1 MARSVKSVDSRGS
14 VERLLP
20 PFVGTTVRD
29 GRHRLAMTQR
39 ELAHRAGVSQATIS
53 RVERARAAGI
63 PLARIGRVL
72 DTLEI
77 RLDANARP
85 PLAAGGPAER
95 DAVHARILGY
105 VERRLRALGFE
116 ASRELPIGADRVR
129 GWLDLLAWRPHD
141 RVVVVVEIN
150 GDIHDVG
157 AFERQVSWYQREAWA
172 AARTLG
178 WRPARVVVVGLVL
191 ASRHNEAVVRTHAEV
206 LRRRFATP
214 PAGLAS
220 VLVGATPDGPLQ
232 ALAFVDPLRRRRSW
246 LLPTPLHGGR
256 PVLPYLDAQDL
267 RARLAPR

>member
-1 MARSVKSVDSRGS
+1 MPRSVKKVNPSGP
-14 VERLLP
+14 VERFLP
-20 PFVGTTVRD
+20 LFVGTTIRD
-29 GRHRLAMTQR
+29 GRHRMAMTQR
-39 ELAHRAGVSQATIS
+39 ELAHRAGVSQAAIS

-72 DTLEI
+72 DALEI

-85 PLAAGGPAER
+85 PLAAGGPSER
-95 DAVHARILGY
+95 DAVHTRILAY
-105 VERRLRALGFE
+105 AERRLRAAGFE
-116 ASRELPIGADRVR
+116 TAREVPIGSDRVR
-129 GWLDLLAWRPHD
+129 GWLDMLAWRPRD
-141 RVVVVVEIN
+141 RIVIVVEVK

-157 AFERQVSWYQREAWA
+157 AFERQVSWYEREAWA

-178 WRPARVVVVGLVL
+178 WRPACVVVTGLVL
-191 ASRHNEAVVRTHAEV
+191 ASKHNEAIVRTHAEA

-220 VLVGATPDGPLQ
+220 VLIEATPDGPLR
-232 ALAFVDPLRRRRSW
+232 ALAFVDPLRRRRSL

-256 PVLPYLDAQDL
+256 PVLPYADAQDL